1 MDGTSGHKQPVFITM
16 MLMNASHI
24 ENMTDSSPAE
34 SGFLVFDTGIEAMRA
49 RLAQINSAQKTLDLQ
64 YYAISDDTTANL
76 LIEAIFRA
84 AERGVNVR
92 FLIDDIGVGKIYRSL
107 SAMDLSHNI
116 NVRVFN
122 PINATDQIFILRL
135 ISFFINKRRA
145 TKRMHNKAIVADRD
159 LCHHRRSQSGR

>member
-1 MDGTSGHKQPVFITM
+1 MSSNGWNVWTQQPVFITM

-92 FLIDDIGVGKIYRSL
+92 FLIDDIGVGKS
-107 SAMDLSHNI
+107 
-116 NVRVFN
+116 
-122 PINATDQIFILRL
+122 TLR
-135 ISFFINKRRA
+135 
-145 TKRMHNKAIVADRD
+145 
-159 LCHHRRSQSGR
+159 